1 MLNREVMGVGGWG
14 KSYPSF
20 PHTPL
25 LPLLFFYQ
33 SLFSRQILIIFI
45 VSVFL
50 TRVEKTP
57 FDKLRANFVLNVFS
71 LAAGFLVFDEKPL
84 SKKFNNE

>member
-1 MLNREVMGVGGWG
+1 MSISLG
-14 KSYPSF
+14 SAFF
-20 PHTPL
+20 PCSPAL
-25 LPLLFFYQ
+25 LL
-33 SLFSRQILIIFI
+33 SAFSRQILIIFI

-57 FDKLRANFVLNVFS
+57 FDKLRANFGFNVFS